1 MTLAQLQ
8 YVEVVSR
15 LRSFS
20 KASKELHITQPAL
33 TLQIKKL
40 EEELGFSIFNRT
52 KMPLVI
58 TKEGEVFLKRAIQ
71 IIRLVD
77 DLYDVAIELE
87 EEISGTLNIGAI
99 PTIAPYLTPVFME
112 NLHKEYPKLRLS
124 IKEQLTEEIITSVK
138 NGEIDAGIIATP
150 VQAKGVEFRTLFYE
164 KFFLYVSDRS
174 PFYKRES
181 INLNEIDLSELWYL
195 NEGNCFQNQ
204 VNAICEISNRISEKQ
219 NFRYQSNSIESLR
232 YIVEYRGGMTFIP
245 ELATLTVSS
254 EKEEMVKTLNG
265 IQPVR
270 EISMVTA
277 KFVSKQK
284 LLDAFLE
291 ILMSNIP
298 KGMKSVN
305 KNMIV
310 NTDIIADY

>member
-1 MTLAQLQ
+1 MTFAQLQ

-254 EKEEMVKTLNG
+254 EKEEMVKTLHG

-305 KNMIV
+305 NNMIV